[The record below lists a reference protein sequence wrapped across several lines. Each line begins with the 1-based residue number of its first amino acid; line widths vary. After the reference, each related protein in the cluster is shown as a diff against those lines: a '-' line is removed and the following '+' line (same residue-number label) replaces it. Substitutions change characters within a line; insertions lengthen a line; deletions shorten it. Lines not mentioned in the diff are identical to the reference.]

1 MLYVQY
7 GCGLSA
13 PDGWLNFD
21 ASPALRIERLPV
33 VGRFL
38 RITGF
43 PPNARVGNIVNGLP
57 VADGSAR
64 GAYASHVLEHLTLSD
79 CRTALCNT
87 LRMLAPGGVFRLI
100 VPDLEARARRYV
112 EGGDGNLFM
121 RSTMLGKEAQPSIRQ
136 RASLSAHLW
145 MWDFRSMSAELAEA
159 GFTSIRRA
167 SFGDADDPMFTR
179 VEDRG
184 RFVDGS
190 ITELAI
196 EARRPA

>member
-38 RITGF
+38 RVTGF
-43 PPNARVGNIVNGLP
+43 PPGARVGDIVRGLP
-57 VADGSAR
+57 ISDGSAR
-64 GAYASHVLEHLTLSD
+64 GVYASHVLEHLTLAD
-79 CRTALCNT
+79 CRTALRNT
-87 LRMLAPGGVFRLI
+87 LRMLMPGGTFRLI

-112 EGGDGNLFM
+112 EDGDGGLFM
-121 RSTMLGKEAQPSIRQ
+121 RSTMLGKEARPSLRQ

-145 MWDFRSMSAELAEA
+145 MWDFRSMSAELQDA

-167 SFGDADDPMFTR
+167 SFGDAEDPMFAR

-184 RFVDGS
+184 RFIDGDLH
-190 ITELAI
+190 ELAI
-196 EARRPA
+196 EARRP

>member
-7 GCGLSA
+7 GCGSSA

-38 RITGF
+38 RVTGF
-43 PPNARVGNIVNGLP
+43 PPGARVGDIVKGLP

-64 GAYASHVLEHLTLSD
+64 GAYASHVLEHLTLAD
-79 CRTALCNT
+79 CRTALRNT
-87 LRMLAPGGVFRLI
+87 LRMLTPGGTFRLI

-112 EGGDGNLFM
+112 EGGDSDLFM
-121 RSTMLGKEAQPSIRQ
+121 RSMMLGKEARPTLRQ
-136 RASLSAHLW
+136 RASLSSHLW
-145 MWDFRSMSAELAEA
+145 MWDFRSMSVELRDA

-167 SFGDADDPMFTR
+167 AFGDADDPMFAR
-179 VEDRG
+179 VEDHG
-184 RFVDGS
+184 RFIDGD
-190 ITELAI
+190 IHELAI
-196 EARRPA
+196 EARRP

>member
-21 ASPALRIERLPV
+21 ASVALRLERLPV

-38 RITGF
+38 RVTGF
-43 PPNARVGNIVNGLP
+43 PPGAQVGDIVRGLP
-57 VADGSAR
+57 VADRSAR
-64 GAYASHVLEHLTLSD
+64 GVYASHVLEHLTLAD
-79 CRTALCNT
+79 CRTALRNT
-87 LRMLAPGGVFRLI
+87 LRILAPGGTFRLI
-100 VPDLEARARRYV
+100 VPDLEARARHYIAD
-112 EGGDGNLFM
+112 GDANKFM
-121 RSTMLGKEAQPSIRQ
+121 RSTMLGKSARPSLRQ

-145 MWDFRSMSAELAEA
+145 MWDVRSLSAELSEA
-159 GFTSIRRA
+159 GFSAIRRA
-167 SFGDADDPMFTR
+167 CFGDSDDSMFAK

-184 RFVDGS
+184 RFIDGD

-196 EARRPA
+196 EARRPS